1 MQYEIKGAPLPV
13 LVCTLEAE
21 ESMVTESGSMAWMSE
36 NMEMTTTSNGGVGK
50 VFSRMVSGER
60 LFQNI
65 YTARGG
71 QGLIA
76 FASSFPGEI
85 LAVDI
90 APGKDIIVQKTCY
103 LASQRSVELSMFFRK
118 KLGAG
123 LFGGEGFIMQR
134 LSGSGKA
141 FIEVD
146 GSCTTYDLAPG
157 QSILANTGYVVMMD
171 ATCQM
176 DVQAVKGV
184 KNVVFG
190 GEGLFNTKVTGPGR
204 VVLQSMPI
212 PRLASALQPFMVT
225 GS

>member
-60 LFQNI
+60 LFQNV

-71 QGLIA
+71 QGLVA

-212 PRLASALQPFMVT
+212 SRLASALQPFMVT